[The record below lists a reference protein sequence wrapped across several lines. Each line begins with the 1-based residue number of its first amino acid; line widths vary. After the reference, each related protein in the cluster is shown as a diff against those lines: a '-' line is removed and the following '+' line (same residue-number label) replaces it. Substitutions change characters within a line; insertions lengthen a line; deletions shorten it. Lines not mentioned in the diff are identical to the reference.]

1 LYDPLTDNRELQGVG
16 VRRTR
21 VIAIAV
27 MLGVLGAA
35 LPIAGALYVS
45 WSLAL
50 HAEQKRLSDFAGSV
64 ITRANKS
71 LAEISDALV
80 TISRSTEPPCSA
92 GHIAEMRR
100 LSFNTPSIQEIG
112 YFENGHLACTS
123 WGKTDGRIEYVPGDY
138 TIDGGIEVTVRMQ
151 PLVTGGKPMM
161 ALHHGRYN
169 ALVDP
174 LRFVDV
180 IVDPGIQLAIAS
192 GTGKLIGELNAP
204 DADLLKSIMARH
216 QSGMSDDSLYAVAHG
231 DGWMAIAIEPREEML
246 AHLRRE
252 QLLMLPIGAF
262 ISMFIV
268 GVVIVLSRRRLSPE
282 GELAIAIQQREFVV
296 HYQPIVELKTGRCV
310 GSEALVRWRRPD
322 GSLVSPDQF
331 IPLAEETGLIM
342 PITDQVIA
350 AVVSDLGAYL
360 VAERSM
366 HVAINLC
373 AADIKT
379 GRILPVISDALEN
392 TGIQT
397 RQVWLEATE
406 RGFMDIDSAKTT
418 ITLARQLGHAVAID
432 DFGTG
437 YSSLQYLQ
445 GLPLNVLK
453 IDKAFI
459 DAIGLKAATSAVTSH
474 IIDMARTLNLQI
486 VAEGVETDEQLDYL
500 LDHDVEFAQGWL
512 FSRPLPANDFVTFY
526 FRNQEH
532 RDLRRKVLQG
542 AA

>member
-1 LYDPLTDNRELQGVG
+1 M
-16 VRRTR
+16 RRTR
-21 VIAIAV
+21 VIAVAV

-50 HAEQKRLSDFAGSV
+50 HAEQKRLSDFARSV
-64 ITRANKS
+64 ITRANSS
-71 LAEISDALV
+71 LAEIRGALV
-80 TISRSTEPPCSA
+80 TISGSTEQPCST

-112 YFENGHLACTS
+112 YFEHGNLACTS
-123 WGKTDGRIEYVPGDY
+123 WGKTEARIEYVPGDY
-138 TIDGGIEVTVRMQ
+138 TIDGGIEVTVRMK
-151 PLVTGGKPMM
+151 PLVTGGKPAM
-161 ALHHGRYN
+161 ALHYGDYN

-180 IVDPGIQLAIAS
+180 IVDPGIQLALAS
-192 GTGKLIGELNAP
+192 ETGKLIGELNAP

-216 QSGMSDDSLYAVAHG
+216 QNGMTGSSLFAVAHG

-252 QLLMLPIGAF
+252 QFLMLPIGAF
-262 ISMFIV
+262 VSMFIV

-296 HYQPIVELKTGRCV
+296 HYQPIMALKSGRCV
-310 GSEALVRWRRPD
+310 GCEALVRWRRPD

-366 HVAINLC
+366 HVAINVC

-379 GRILPVISDALEN
+379 GRILPVVSAALEH

-437 YSSLQYLQ
+437 YSSLKYLQ

-453 IDKAFI
+453 IDKAFV
-459 DAIGLKAATSAVTSH
+459 DTIGLKTATSSVISH
-474 IIDMARTLNLQI
+474 IIDMARTLNL
-486 VAEGVETDEQLDYL
+486 ADRRRGRGDRSP
-500 LDHDVEFAQGWL
+500 AG
-512 FSRPLPANDFVTFY
+512 LPA
-526 FRNQEH
+526 RS
-532 RDLRRKVLQG
+532 RRRVRTGLAVLAPPPGQRLHNFLFPKP
-542 AA
+542 AATRPAAESPSGRSVSYGTHSLHCCGS